1 MYESFF
7 GMEHTP
13 FVRDVPPEKLFES
26 NKGACIS
33 FRGQRYE
40 TKPALIGYTV
50 EISYDPAKPEII
62 TVSYPGFEPF
72 PAKPVKIGP
81 YCDRQATLPAA
92 MQGQVPTTSRFL
104 DALETKYTQSKYQM
118 ADAISFASY
127 RKEAN
132 D

>member
-1 MYESFF
+1 MIRQILRSS
-7 GMEHTP
+7 P
-13 FVRDVPPEKLFES
+13 FLIPDLNLF
-26 NKGACIS
+26 
-33 FRGQRYE
+33 RQ
-40 TKPALIGYTV
+40 V
-50 EISYDPAKPEII
+50 
-62 TVSYPGFEPF
+62 
-72 PAKPVKIGP
+72 PVKIGP